1 MDVFKENF
9 LFFLEQT
16 ALKNFN
22 LQSYSNEKYM
32 ETKTEM
38 SQRTH
43 CPKLNA
49 PNVITLLRILLIQF
63 ACPLEEFLQRSEKNQ
78 VFL

>member
-38 SQRTH
+38 S
-43 CPKLNA
+43 
-49 PNVITLLRILLIQF
+49 
-63 ACPLEEFLQRSEKNQ
+63 
-78 VFL
+78 